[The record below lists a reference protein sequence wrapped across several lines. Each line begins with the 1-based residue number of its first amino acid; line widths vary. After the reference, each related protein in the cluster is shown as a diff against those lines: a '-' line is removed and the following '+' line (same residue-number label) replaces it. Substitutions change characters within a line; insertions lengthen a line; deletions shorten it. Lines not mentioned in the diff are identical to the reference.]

1 MPRRS
6 GDGVRHV
13 GNGAGDLVSS
23 LVWHITMSL
32 DGFIAG
38 PDDTMQWAFD
48 AFDQDRSAEDAGQNT
63 GAIVAGRRWYDVA
76 TARYDGVEGIYGGA
90 WEGPVFVLTHRPPAP
105 SADPSVTFVSDGL
118 DAALEIAVR
127 AAGDLDVE
135 VFGADIARQCLAAG
149 YLDEIAVH
157 IAPVLLG
164 DGVRLYDV
172 PGAAPVHLHRTEVSH
187 TGQVVNLRFFVET

>member
-1 MPRRS
+1 VKERTI
-6 GDGVRHV
+6 DT
-13 GNGAGDLVSS
+13 AGYPARS
-23 LVWHITMSL
+23 LVWHVTMSL

-38 PDDTMQWAFD
+38 PDDAMQWAFD
-48 AFDQDRSAEDAGQNT
+48 ASDPDLSAEETGQDT
-63 GAIVAGRRWYDVA
+63 GAILGGRRWYDVA
-76 TARYDGVEGIYGGA
+76 TARYDGVAGIYGGA

-105 SADPSVTFVSDGL
+105 SADLTVTFLSGGL
-118 DAALEIAVR
+118 DAALEIARR

-135 VFGADIARQCLAAG
+135 VFGADVARQCLEAG

-164 DGVRLYDV
+164 DGIRLYDV

-187 TGQVVNLRFFVET
+187 TGQVVNLRYFVET